1 MRSPVI
7 EVAFFAFKKRNKMT
21 TQQPQTNTLRFTSED
36 ILNDLNTGKLKL
48 TTAIRYQRER
58 NLTEERRQLYRI
70 AVIKFKINELQ
81 Q

>member
-1 MRSPVI
+1 
-7 EVAFFAFKKRNKMT
+7 MT

-36 ILNDLNTGKLKL
+36 ILNDLNAGKLKL
-48 TTAIRYQRER
+48 TTALRYQRER

-81 Q
+81 QELISLGA